1 MKTKLIMSELRTD
14 SLIKS
19 KELEEDKD
27 KGAIFEFRAI
37 RAL

>member
-19 KELEEDKD
+19 KELEEDK
-27 KGAIFEFRAI
+27 GAIFEFRAI